1 MHREPM
7 LQALVDQEL
16 TLFHARRRRGLLLKE
31 EERGGPPPR
40 QLNRAQSK
48 ETFSVIYSEA
58 NAAGVVD
65 VLSVLKALR
74 ERVKTL
80 PRGVADSRSTS
91 PDPGSNPRSPEIEGS
106 TGNGEEAAAEAGG
119 GEQAGEGEEEPGGFK
134 LAPRKVVGPQPP
146 EFIRY

>member
-40 QLNRAQSK
+40 QLNRAQSR

-80 PRGVADSRSTS
+80 PRGADSRSTS
-91 PDPGSNPRSPEIEGS
+91 PDPGSNPRSPEADDS
-106 TGNGEEAAAEAGG
+106 AGNDEEAAAEGEG
-119 GEQAGEGEEEPGGFK
+119 GEQAAGEEHEGFK
-134 LAPRKVVGPQPP
+134 LAPRRVVGPQPP
-146 EFIRY
+146 EFIRC

>member
-1 MHREPM
+1 MPTAPPPETRELPGA
-7 LQALVDQEL
+7 QVAVVG
-16 TLFHARRRRGLLLKE
+16 RY

-40 QLNRAQSK
+40 QLIRAQSK

-80 PRGVADSRSTS
+80 PRGADSRSTS
-91 PDPGSNPRSPEIEGS
+91 PDPGSNPRSPEADDS
-106 TGNGEEAAAEAGG
+106 AGNDEEAAAEGEG
-119 GEQAGEGEEEPGGFK
+119 GEQAAGEEHEGFK
-134 LAPRKVVGPQPP
+134 LALVTVPPAPIVRYPRRREK
-146 EFIRY
+146 